1 MCCFYYGWMSQR
13 LTKNGKHFVLN
24 KYALFGETQLASKVI
39 GRETEKWDETEG
51 KEGEKSE
58 RKKHS
63 WNMRGEQKKK
73 GGIYIYRFAV
83 CIFML

>member
-1 MCCFYYGWMSQR
+1 MSQR

-58 RKKHS
+58 RKKQLKYE
-63 WNMRGEQKKK
+63 RRRKKERWYLY
-73 GGIYIYRFAV
+73 ISLCCLYIYV
-83 CIFML
+83 IKYME